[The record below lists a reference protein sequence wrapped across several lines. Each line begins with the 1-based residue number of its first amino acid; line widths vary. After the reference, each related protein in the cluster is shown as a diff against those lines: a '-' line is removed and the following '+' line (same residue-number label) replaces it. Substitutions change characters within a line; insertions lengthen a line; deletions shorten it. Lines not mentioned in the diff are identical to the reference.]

1 MTCFR
6 LFLCSR
12 CIEPQKK
19 IKLMSWLSFKRYEWL
34 LSPRVCSLFIFFW
47 LTTNELRIWS
57 CPKINKREL
66 VELNIVFCLIFQLT
80 STLWSPRFRQ
90 ICMSLTKKSIMT
102 FSWMCFY
109 EVIDEPPVVKFLTF
123 VGTLTTTPLIFK
135 KVWLVSFLY
144 FLICLF
150 I

>member
-1 MTCFR
+1 MTKLQTVRMTSVPSRVFFIH
-6 LFLCSR
+6 LFLAYN
-12 CIEPQKK
+12 
-19 IKLMSWLSFKRYEWL
+19 KRATHL
-34 LSPRVCSLFIFFW
+34 VV
-47 LTTNELRIWS
+47 

-150 I
+150 IYNSFNLFK

>member
-1 MTCFR
+1 MTKLQTVRMTSVPSRVFFIH
-6 LFLCSR
+6 LFLAYS
-12 CIEPQKK
+12 
-19 IKLMSWLSFKRYEWL
+19 KRATHL
-34 LSPRVCSLFIFFW
+34 VV
-47 LTTNELRIWS
+47 

-102 FSWMCFY
+102 FSWMFFY

-150 I
+150 IYNSFNLFK

>member
-1 MTCFR
+1 MTKLQTVRMTSVPSRVFFIHF
-6 LFLCSR
+6 FLAYN
-12 CIEPQKK
+12 
-19 IKLMSWLSFKRYEWL
+19 KRATHL
-34 LSPRVCSLFIFFW
+34 VV
-47 LTTNELRIWS
+47 

-66 VELNIVFCLIFQLT
+66 VELN
-80 STLWSPRFRQ
+80 
-90 ICMSLTKKSIMT
+90 LTKKSIMT

-123 VGTLTTTPLIFK
+123 IDTLTTTLLIFK